1 MTVARKLAKNELD
14 LVSVQ
19 GVRWDK
25 GGTLRVRNYV
35 FSMEKETQSQMGG

>member
-1 MTVARKLAKNELD
+1 MTDARKLAKNKLD

-25 GGTLRVRNYV
+25 GGTLRARNYV
-35 FSMEKETQSQMGG
+35 FYMEKETQSQMGG